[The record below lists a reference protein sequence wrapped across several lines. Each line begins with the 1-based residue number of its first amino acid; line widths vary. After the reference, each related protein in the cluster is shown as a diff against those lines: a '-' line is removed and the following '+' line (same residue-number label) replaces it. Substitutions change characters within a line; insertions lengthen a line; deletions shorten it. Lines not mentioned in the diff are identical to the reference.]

1 MQTSENN
8 FYFTI
13 PHVVEQSERGEREY
27 DIFSRLLK
35 DRIIFLGTPITDEIA
50 NLIIAQMLFLES
62 EDPDKDINL
71 YINSPGGYV
80 SSGLAIYDTMR
91 FIKPDVSTTCVGQAT
106 SMGALLLTAGTREK
120 RYALPHSR
128 IMLHQ
133 PLGGFRGQ
141 AADIAIHAKEM
152 IRIKKEINQIFSE
165 CCGQPVERIEKDS
178 EREFFMSASQACEYG
193 LIDRIIESKIALAQE
208 LKRMK

>member
-1 MQTSENN
+1 M
-8 FYFTI
+8 
-13 PHVVEQSERGEREY
+13 
-27 DIFSRLLK
+27 
-35 DRIIFLGTPITDEIA
+35 
-50 NLIIAQMLFLES
+50 ES

-106 SMGALLLTAGTREK
+106 SMGALLLAAGTKGK
-120 RYALPHSR
+120 RYGLPHSR

-141 AADIAIHAKEM
+141 ASDIEIHAKEM
-152 IRIKKEINQIFSE
+152 IRIKRELNEIFSE
-165 CCGQPVERIEKDS
+165 CSGQPLERIEKDS
-178 EREFFMSASQACEYG
+178 EREFFMNAEQSREYG
-193 LIDRIIESKIALAQE
+193 LIDKIIESKEALSKE
-208 LKRMK
+208 IKTHKNK